1 MFTVLLSLI
10 GVLLGLLITQTPFGI
25 IMTGIGVIALGGIVV
40 RNAIILLDF
49 QKELESRGLSR
60 EESVIQSGMIRLR
73 PVFLTAAATILG
85 LVPLTTGVDFD
96 WRTLSWVIG
105 GQNTAF
111 WRPMG
116 VAIIFGLSV
125 ATFLTL
131 VVVPTIFVSVN
142 NILDR
147 FKKKE
152 TEPVTSDIVI
162 QPD

>member
-1 MFTVLLSLI
+1 
-10 GVLLGLLITQTPFGI
+10 
-25 IMTGIGVIALGGIVV
+25 MTGIGVIALGGIVV

-152 TEPVTSDIVI
+152 SEPVTSDIVI

>member
-1 MFTVLLSLI
+1 
-10 GVLLGLLITQTPFGI
+10 
-25 IMTGIGVIALGGIVV
+25 MTGIGSDRSRREFSKKCNPYFWIF
-40 RNAIILLDF
+40 R
-49 QKELESRGLSR
+49 KEPNPEGLSR

-152 TEPVTSDIVI
+152 TESVKSDIVI

>member
-1 MFTVLLSLI
+1 
-10 GVLLGLLITQTPFGI
+10 
-25 IMTGIGVIALGGIVV
+25 
-40 RNAIILLDF
+40 
-49 QKELESRGLSR
+49 
-60 EESVIQSGMIRLR
+60 
-73 PVFLTAAATILG
+73 
-85 LVPLTTGVDFD
+85 VPLTTGVDFD

-152 TEPVTSDIVI
+152 TEEVTSDIVI
-162 QPD
+162 QPE

>member
-1 MFTVLLSLI
+1 M
-10 GVLLGLLITQTPFGI
+10 LGLLITQTPFGI
-25 IMTGIGVIALGGIVV
+25 IMTGIGVIALAGIVV

-49 QKELESRGLSR
+49 QVELEKRGLSR
-60 EESVIQSGMIRLR
+60 EESVIQSGMVRLR

-96 WRTLSWVIG
+96 WRTFSWVIG

-131 VVVPTIFVSVN
+131 VVVPTIFLAVN
-142 NILDR
+142 EFLDR
-147 FKKKE
+147 FKKKKSSVAE
-152 TEPVTSDIVI
+152 SEILI
-162 QPD
+162 QGE